1 MEMESVGDVERLL
14 LVILRLNLWVLTLLM
29 TQKLNL
35 SVVNWILNLLSSPV
49 NAATNEVTTLQTTR
63 ANLAA
68 KKAAFLEAATAKA
81 ALLSNSSL
89 KTAPTVSSPT
99 RH

>member
-1 MEMESVGDVERLL
+1 MK
-14 LVILRLNLWVLTLLM
+14 LV
-29 TQKLNL
+29 
-35 SVVNWILNLLSSPV
+35 LNLLSSPV
-49 NAATNEVTTLQTTR
+49 NTAANEVTALQTTR

-68 KKAAFLEAATAKA
+68 KEAAFLEAATAKA

-99 RH
+99 RP

>member
-1 MEMESVGDVERLL
+1 MWRSTG
-14 LVILRLNLWVLTLLM
+14 
-29 TQKLNL
+29 L
-35 SVVNWILNLLSSPV
+35 SAVWRDTSWILT
-49 NAATNEVTTLQTTR
+49 ALQTTR

-68 KKAAFLEAATAKA
+68 KEAAFLEAATAKA

-89 KTAPTVSSPT
+89 KNAPIVSSPT